1 MIFQPSNINNKIV
14 TPEQLMFHLRGWKV
28 KGFVIGFTN
37 GCFDLLHRG
46 HVSYL
51 EETKKYCSK
60 LVVAINSDASV
71 KMLNKG
77 SNRPVNQETDRAYVL
92 SGLVFVDYVVVF
104 DEATPLS
111 LIELVKPDY
120 LFKGGDYDAEVTD
133 SKNPKYIVGSDVVK
147 KNGGE
152 VMTIPLVQ
160 GFSTTNIIEKAHS
173 A

>member
-1 MIFQPSNINNKIV
+1 MIFQPFNISNKVV
-14 TPEQLMFHLRGWKV
+14 TPEQLMLHLRGWKA

-60 LVVAINSDASV
+60 LVVGINSDESV

-77 SNRPVNQETDRAYVL
+77 SNRPVNKEADRAYVL
-92 SGLVFVDYVVVF
+92 AGLVFVDYVVVF
-104 DEATPLS
+104 NESTPLS
-111 LIELVKPDY
+111 LIEMIKPDY
-120 LFKGGDYDAEVTD
+120 LFKGGDYDTDVTD
-133 SKNPKYIVGSDVVK
+133 SKDPRYIVGSDVVK
-147 KNGGE
+147 KNGGQ

-173 A
+173 V